1 MAKLIKIEKKKSLL
15 SRLVQ
20 SISRPDREEE
30 SSSLDKQFPFINESM
45 IEPVDEPI
53 STRDAVKIY
62 KQHMLDIGYLV
73 KSELSDFVVSFKE
86 EMKEHEQQLKSEVD
100 WAKDTLAEAKAELKS
115 ETKRTKKMLSKS
127 KDEDEKNDF
136 SQDLESVEGEAGS
149 AGEDFNRLS
158 GELAQFKK
166 DKRSF
171 LVNYINTE
179 VHGSDWKKE

>member
-86 EMKEHEQQLKSEVD
+86 EMKE
-100 WAKDTLAEAKAELKS
+100 
-115 ETKRTKKMLSKS
+115 
-127 KDEDEKNDF
+127 
-136 SQDLESVEGEAGS
+136 S
-149 AGEDFNRLS
+149 ASNF
-158 GELAQFKK
+158 
-166 DKRSF
+166 
-171 LVNYINTE
+171 
-179 VHGSDWKKE
+179 